1 MVCYTLRRPRLI
13 YLNIPRNIPNSST
26 SCGWRRYLIP
36 ISFYLASVQVT
47 LCSGGRFILHA
58 IHTNRNSIS
67 VSFPHVS
74 PASAG
79 GLVAIRME
87 RSGALRARSSFAV
100 IASLFA
106 TASAH
111 AAPPALL
118 PALCIERTK
127 EYDSVFSTCSYG
139 TLAFNPNRQC
149 TNATSNCSARGVC
162 FFGKCFCKP
171 GSRGDFCQLTAPP
184 PLPCREPTRAASYRR
199 RFDSCF
205 RHPDYGSAVIPK
217 ARWEKAQ
224 EAEALLW
231 KKSRKSD
238 AQSGDRALGHVQ
250 FFGRYAALPVGNL
263 GRIVELGSGQWT
275 QTHFMLNARPDINAT
290 SITLVD
296 PGINGYLRSGN
307 ALYKNGFL
315 NGVPVDLHS
324 IGAEEVPYS
333 ENETFDVVVMINCI
347 EHTFNAFATL
357 ETAYRLL
364 RPRGLFIFQER
375 AVRLSENDQIYHPV
389 RLPLHFYDWWLGLLY
404 DEIYRFRGK
413 HPTLKRFLEGEV
425 YFIGRKN
432 GRKTR
437 N

>member
-1 MVCYTLRRPRLI
+1 ME
-13 YLNIPRNIPNSST
+13 
-26 SCGWRRYLIP
+26 
-36 ISFYLASVQVT
+36 FSV
-47 LCSGGRFILHA
+47 
-58 IHTNRNSIS
+58 
-67 VSFPHVS
+67 
-74 PASAG
+74 
-79 GLVAIRME
+79 
-87 RSGALRARSSFAV
+87 ALRARARSSAV

-106 TASAH
+106 TAGAL
-111 AAPPALL
+111 AAPPALI
-118 PALCIERTK
+118 PALCIERTE

-149 TNATSNCSARGVC
+149 MNSTSNCSARGVC

-199 RFDSCF
+199 RFDNCF

-238 AQSGDRALGHVQ
+238 AQRGDRALGHVQ
-250 FFGRYAALPVGNL
+250 FFGRYAALPAGNL
-263 GRIVELGSGQWT
+263 GRKVELGSGQWT
-275 QTHFMLNARPDINAT
+275 QTHIMLNARPDINAT
-290 SITLVD
+290 SITLID

-389 RLPLHFYDWWLGLLY
+389 RLPIHFYDWWLGLLY

-413 HPTLKRFLEGEV
+413 HPSLKRFLEGEV
-425 YFIGRKN
+425 YFIGRKTAV
-432 GRKTR
+432 RLPPPT
-437 N
+437 